1 MDPRVKG
8 KKKKVQG
15 FFGRCVMREPHHR
28 AQEVGG
34 GGGGGGGPGV
44 WDIGGKKTNPQPLQ
58 QRPSWEGS
66 IKSDSI
72 ANAKT

>member
-34 GGGGGGGPGV
+34 GGGEGTVV
-44 WDIGGKKTNPQPLQ
+44 WEIGGIKANPQPLQ